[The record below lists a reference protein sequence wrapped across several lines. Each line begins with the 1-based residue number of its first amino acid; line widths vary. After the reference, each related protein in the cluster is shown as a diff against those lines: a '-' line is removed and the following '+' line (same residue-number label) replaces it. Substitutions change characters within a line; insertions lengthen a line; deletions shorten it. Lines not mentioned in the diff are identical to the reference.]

1 MTMKKLIKW
10 TLNHVP
16 RPLLQRIAGWA
27 VPMAGLFY
35 RGRGAECPVCGAKHS
50 PLINCPNCALN
61 RRPAQSETPRGSG
74 KKPPWEK

>member
-1 MTMKKLIKW
+1 MKKLIKW

-35 RGRGAECPVCGAKHS
+35 RGRGAEGAEHKFSHCFHFS
-50 PLINCPNCALN
+50 FF
-61 RRPAQSETPRGSG
+61 
-74 KKPPWEK
+74 

>member
-1 MTMKKLIKW
+1 MKKLIKW

-35 RGRGAECPVCGAKHS
+35 RGRGAECPVCGAKY
-50 PLINCPNCALN
+50 
-61 RRPAQSETPRGSG
+61 R
-74 KKPPWEK
+74 K